1 MEAIYIRRS
10 IRKYSP
16 GPVSEEDLGE
26 IIRAG
31 MNAPSAG
38 NEQPWHFVVIDR
50 RDILDRIPE
59 VHPYSGMIREAPVA
73 VLVCCDLDRVRH
85 EGFWIQDCSAATENM
100 LLEIADRG
108 LGSVWLGVYPRE
120 DRVRGLR
127 KIFSLPENIVPFSLL
142 PIGLPGE
149 KKDRKNE
156 FHGEMIHRNSW

>member
-1 MEAIYIRRS
+1 MEAIYVRRS

-16 GPVSEEDLGE
+16 GPVGEDDLRE

-50 RDILDRIPE
+50 RDILDCIPE

-156 FHGEMIHRNSW
+156 FHEEMIHRNSW